1 MSKRNAPKKRSGDFY
16 YSDLTENPLYG
27 LCGEECCVADTKA
40 TPAEIEESIFEIRE
54 MLDYAIER
62 KDTNEIASWRRML
75 EAAKID
81 LRKARL
87 TASA

>member
-1 MSKRNAPKKRSGDFY
+1 MSKHKDPKPRSGDYF
-16 YSDLTENPLYG
+16 YSDLTQNPLYG
-27 LCGEECCVADTKA
+27 LCGEECCVAETEA

-62 KDTNEIASWRRML
+62 KDKNDIASWRRML

-81 LRKARL
+81 LRKAL
-87 TASA
+87 TANA